1 MASKLKAN
9 PRPRTGTHGSRS
21 LRKQSLIPAV
31 IYGHGLANE
40 NVALPVH
47 EVELAVKHGERLLE
61 LDVSG
66 AIQNVLIK
74 EVQWDTYG
82 VDVIH
87 VDLTRVNLDER
98 VEVTVPIILKGTPV
112 GLIEGGSLQQVSA
125 EVDLECPVVAIPES
139 LSVQV
144 NALKVDD
151 VITMADLKL
160 PEGSV
165 LKSDA
170 ATIVCTVVIIAEEVA
185 APAGEEGAAAEPEVI
200 GAKKEEEEGEEEE
213 GKKKE

>member
-1 MASKLKAN
+1 MAAKLKAN
-9 PRPRTGTHGSRS
+9 PRTRTGTHGSRS

-40 NVALPVH
+40 TVALPVH

-61 LDVSG
+61 LDVAG
-66 AIQNVLIK
+66 TIQNVLIK

-160 PEGSV
+160 PEGSI
-165 LKSDA
+165 LKSDPE
-170 ATIVCTVVIIAEEVA
+170 TIVCTVVIITEEET
-185 APAGEEGAAAEPEVI
+185 APAEEGAAAEPEVI
-200 GAKKEEEEGEEEE
+200 GAKKEEEGEEEE